1 MIIYGKNAVREAII
15 SGKTINKLMVENG
28 PKDKT
33 GSEILSLARENRIKI
48 AFETKQNLFKRSGT
62 QKHQG
67 FVAEITEFKYSSVQ
81 DILLRAEEKEEQPF
95 VLVLDEIADP
105 HNLGAIIRTAE
116 AIGVHG
122 IVLQKDRA
130 CAVNDT
136 VHKTSAGAISNM
148 LIARETNLTQV
159 LTFLKKQGLW
169 VFGLELGGSDIFRTN
184 LKGPI
189 ALVVGSEG
197 FGIKDLVKK
206 NCDEII
212 SLPMRGQVNSLNA
225 SVASGIALYEIAR
238 QRQV

>member
-28 PKDKT
+28 PKDKI

-225 SVASGIALYEIAR
+225 SVATGIALYEISR
-238 QRQV
+238 QREI

>member
-28 PKDKT
+28 PKDKI

-81 DILLRAEEKEEQPF
+81 EILLRAEEKEEQPF

>member
-1 MIIYGKNAVREAII
+1 MIIYGKNAVREAIVG
-15 SGKTINKLMVENG
+15 GKTINKLMVENG
-28 PKDKT
+28 AKDKS
-33 GSEILSLARENRIKI
+33 GQEILALAKQNRIKI
-48 AFETKQNLFKRSGT
+48 VFESKQNLFKKCGT

-67 FVAEITEFKYSSVQ
+67 FVAEITEFKYSTPA
-81 DILLRAEEKEEQPF
+81 DILAKAEEKEEQAF

-122 IVLQKDRA
+122 IILQKDRA

-136 VHKTSAGAISNM
+136 VFKTSAGAISNM

-159 LTFLKKQGLW
+159 LNYLKKQGLW
-169 VFGLELGGSDIFRTN
+169 VFGLELGGNDIYKTN

-206 NCDEII
+206 NCDEIV
-212 SLPMRGQVNSLNA
+212 SLTMRGQVNSLNA

-238 QRQV
+238 QRQL

>member
-28 PKDKT
+28 PKDKI

>member
-15 SGKTINKLMVENG
+15 SGKSINKLMVENG
-28 PKDKT
+28 PKDKI

>member
-1 MIIYGKNAVREAII
+1 MIIYGKNAVREAIV

-28 PKDKT
+28 PKDKI

>member
-1 MIIYGKNAVREAII
+1 MIIYGKNAIREAII
-15 SGKTINKLMVENG
+15 SGKTINKIVVENG
-28 PKDKT
+28 PKDKIMN
-33 GSEILSLARENRIKI
+33 EIISLARQNKIKI
-48 AFETKQNLFKRSGT
+48 AYDTKQNLFKKCGT

-67 FVAEITEFKYSSVQ
+67 LVAEITEFKYCSPQ
-81 DILLRAEEKEEQPF
+81 DILERAEEKEEHPF
-95 VLVLDEIADP
+95 VLILDEIADP

-122 IVLQKDRA
+122 IILQKDRA

-159 LTFLKKQGLW
+159 LNFLKKQGLW
-169 VFGLELGGSDIFRTN
+169 VFGLELGGNNIFRSN

-206 NCDEII
+206 NIFPT
-212 SLPMRGQVNSLNA
+212 LMLF
-225 SVASGIALYEIAR
+225 YR
-238 QRQV
+238 QPNRFY